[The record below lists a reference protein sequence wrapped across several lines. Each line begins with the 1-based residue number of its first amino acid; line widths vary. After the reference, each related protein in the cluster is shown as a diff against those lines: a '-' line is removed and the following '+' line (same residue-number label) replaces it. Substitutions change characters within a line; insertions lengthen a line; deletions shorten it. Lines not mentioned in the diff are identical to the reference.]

1 MVLEYFVR
9 GLVFPVPKPS
19 DECPDHKA
27 RVRLCPSCFPC
38 SHVWLHSDSASFSA
52 WVFPGE
58 IAIAG
63 LSWHSIKVLLHNF
76 CSTWLMCRRRTLC
89 CHYSSDFWAVS
100 KINSS
105 WLQVPCT
112 DGLLALWY
120 PNWMWTSRQL
130 SDQAWICP
138 VNLPACRVTQSRSQ
152 QTGLLDTRQ
161 VGFTIQVPTLGASY

>member
-1 MVLEYFVR
+1 MPWSQGQSQTLSFLLSLLSRLVAQWLSLIQCLGVPRWDSNSR
-9 GLVFPVPKPS
+9 GL
-19 DECPDHKA
+19 
-27 RVRLCPSCFPC
+27 L
-38 SHVWLHSDSASFSA
+38 
-52 WVFPGE
+52 
-58 IAIAG
+58 
-63 LSWHSIKVLLHNF
+63 WHSIKVLLHNF